1 MSKTRLLIVALG
13 VVSSGAF
20 AQPVV
25 MQEQAGVRWLCG
37 GIGLSEREAFAKLE
51 PQANLKLVFAAGKE
65 GAYLANV
72 DVVVSDPAGKKV
84 PLRFTASGPICL
96 IDAPAGHYRVEAT
109 YHDTKATAPAAV
121 GKSAGHPGT
130 VVLRFPEAR

>member
-1 MSKTRLLIVALG
+1 MTKTRWLMLSLG
-13 VVSSGAF
+13 VLSASAA
-20 AQPVV
+20 AQPLA
-25 MQEQAGVRWLCG
+25 MQEQAGARWVCG

-65 GAYLANV
+65 GADLANV

-96 IDAPAGHYRVEAT
+96 IAAPAGSYRVEAT
-109 YHDTKATAPAAV
+109 YHDAKATAPAAV
-121 GKSAGHPGT
+121 GKSAGRPGT